1 MFDADRP
8 APSRWRVLLG
18 APVWLPALAVGLY
31 LAYRAMPAL
40 MIVPIQS
47 NVSNLGEI
55 TTMLHK
61 YDSRHGQYPPKLD
74 SLAEINRELPWLNR
88 LNLRRNS
95 WGRAYIYRTDGRH
108 FEMVSPGLL
117 GSHYFRRIPW
127 NYEVKPTDA
136 RTCLIVSD
144 TRKYELGV
152 VREQGGP

>member
-1 MFDADRP
+1 MFGADRS

-18 APVWLPALAVGLY
+18 APLWLPALAASLY
-31 LAYRAMPAL
+31 LAYCAIPAL

-55 TTMLHK
+55 TTMLRE
-61 YDSRHGQYPPKLD
+61 YDSRHGKYPPKLD
-74 SLAEINRELPWLNR
+74 LLAEINRELPWLNR

-117 GSHYFRRIPW
+117 GSRYVRRIPW
-127 NYEVKPTDA
+127 NDEVKPTDA
-136 RTCLIVSD
+136 RTCLIASD
-144 TRKYELGV
+144 APQYELGV
-152 VREQGGP
+152 VKGQGKP